1 MIPPDSIAS
10 LEAAGFEGFLT
21 IGQLH
26 SDACQ
31 SVPNQRG
38 VYVVLTRGSAPHQ
51 FRAKSSAPVWR
62 GKQPA
67 LSLEELAE
75 HWVPDASVLYIGR
88 ARGPGVRS
96 RLRQRI
102 KRYLRFGHGKV
113 VAHWGGRLIWQLG
126 EASRLVVAWRASDGL
141 EDLADVGS
149 SMLAEFERHYG
160 ALPFANLRSEPGSD
174 DDEGADD
181 DAE

>member
-1 MIPPDSIAS
+1 MTPPDSIAA
-10 LEAAGFEGFLT
+10 LEAAGFAGFLT

-26 SDACQ
+26 TNSCLD
-31 SVPNQRG
+31 VPNARG
-38 VYVVLTRGSAPHQ
+38 VYVVLTRSSAPHQ
-51 FRAKSSAPVWR
+51 FRLQSSAPVWR
-62 GKQPA
+62 GKEPA
-67 LSLEELAE
+67 VPLDELAE
-75 HWVPDASVLYIGR
+75 HWVSGATVLYVGR

-126 EASRLVVAWRASDGL
+126 EVSRLAVAWRASDDS
-141 EDLADVGS
+141 EDP
-149 SMLAEFERHYG
+149 AEVEARLLRDFEEHYG
-160 ALPFANLRSEPGSD
+160 ALPFANLRGESVSD
-174 DDEGADD
+174 YDVDEDV